1 MLKKQFCY
9 VLDEYSLARGLLKSY
24 QSNQQ
29 FSPISLEDDDGLILD
44 DSHVSYFINHLKE
57 AYQIKTSEHWEVI
70 AGLLDIL
77 SKKVMVKV
85 IDMISRNRDG
95 IEISKIERLVE
106 DNKKVTNALI
116 DAGIIEQDGVN
127 ILPGS
132 NLDKALICLE
142 ILRSLL
148 AIIEREKEQ
157 KRRKK
162 VTIDLNEFDLSGVDL
177 SWSNLTEVDLTG
189 RDLSGANLSGANLS
203 RSNLTGVDLS
213 GANLSGANLSRSNLT
228 GVDLSGAN
236 LSGTNLSRSNLTGVD
251 LSGANLSGAN
261 LTEVLLA
268 GVDLSGASL
277 SGTNLRRS
285 DLAGADLSGAD
296 LSGAD
301 LIEVNLTGADLSGA
315 DLSEANLFGAFLT
328 GVDLSE
334 AKTTFGANIRR
345 TKQV

>member
-9 VLDEYSLARGLLKSY
+9 VLDEYSLARGLLNSY

-29 FSPISLEDDDGLILD
+29 FSPIILEDDDGQILD
-44 DSHVSYFINHLKE
+44 DSHVSYFIDHLKE

-70 AGLLDIL
+70 ADLLDIL

-95 IEISKIERLVE
+95 IEISKIERVVE
-106 DNKKVTNALI
+106 NNKKVTNALI

-162 VTIDLNEFDLSGVDL
+162 VTIDLNEVDLSGVDL

-189 RDLSGANLSGANLS
+189 HDLSGA
-203 RSNLTGVDLS
+203 D
-213 GANLSGANLSRSNLT
+213 LSGANLSRSNLT

-236 LSGTNLSRSNLTGVD
+236 LSGTNL
-251 LSGANLSGAN
+251 
-261 LTEVLLA
+261 TEVLLA
-268 GVDLSGASL
+268 GVDLSGANL

-301 LIEVNLTGADLSGA
+301 LIEVNLTGADLSDA